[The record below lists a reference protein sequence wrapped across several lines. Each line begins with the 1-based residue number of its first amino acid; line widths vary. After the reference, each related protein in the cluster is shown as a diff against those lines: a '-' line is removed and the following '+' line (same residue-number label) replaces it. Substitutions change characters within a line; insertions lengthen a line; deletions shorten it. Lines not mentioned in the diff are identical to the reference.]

1 MPLSFGVAKAFRSGE
16 FRDPAIVFG
25 DFFVFNYEYND
36 GRDLD
41 IRASIINPV
50 VPGVLGW
57 ARDNILFANG
67 QAIAYWAG
75 DNSGT
80 SGKEAIYID
89 RSKFELVFPSANFI
103 EVDLRCFW
111 NEQLGTNVDIKM
123 DAYRGGVMQNDGNFG
138 FRNPT
143 AITTFP
149 ASRSE
154 RRLITLRTSSS
165 ATQGQRH
172 SRAIIDFVDSKLTY
186 FST

>member
-16 FRDPAIVFG
+16 FRDPAIIFG
-25 DFFVFNYEYND
+25 DFFVFNYEYNS
-36 GRDLD
+36 GKDLD

-57 ARDNILFANG
+57 ARDNILYANG
-67 QAIAYWAG
+67 YPIAYWGG

-80 SGKEAIYID
+80 SGRESIYLD
-89 RSKFELVFPSANFI
+89 RAQFNLAFPSSTSI
-103 EVDLRCFW
+103 EFDLRCFW
-111 NEQLGTNVDIKM
+111 NEQLGNNVDIKM
-123 DAYRGGVMQNDGNFG
+123 DAYRGGVMQSNGNFG

-165 ATQGQRH
+165 STQGQRH
-172 SRAIIDFVDSKLTY
+172 SRAIIDFVESKLSY
-186 FST
+186 FPT